1 MTLYHKPFII
11 RESWQDVRGK
21 LTPLADIGRLTWFG
35 VGGPAEWLF
44 EPADTEDL
52 IHLLKNCPRKIPINV
67 LGAGSNTLVRDGGV
81 KGIIVKLSDFFK
93 QISLNRSHNINVGAG
108 ASDAEVARFAAKNEI
123 SGLEFLIGIPGTI
136 GGGIVMNAGANGSE
150 FKDILNKV
158 SAVDRNGIQH
168 VISAKELK
176 MEYRHAR
183 VPKDWIFT
191 HAEFSGF
198 KGSLD
203 KIREKLKNN
212 LKHRVDSQPIG
223 KRTGGSTFA
232 NPEGYKAWKLID
244 EAGCR
249 GLRIGRAK
257 VSEKHCNFLINDA
270 GATATEIEKLGFE
283 ICHRV
288 KQKCGIKLRWEIKR
302 IGQSKKFY
310 KEEAK

>member
-1 MTLYHKPFII
+1 MTLYHKPFGI

-21 LTPLADIGRLTWFG
+21 LTALADIGKLTWFG

-52 IHLLKNCPRKIPINV
+52 IHLLKNCPKEIPINV

-81 KGIIVKLSDFFK
+81 RGIIVKLSGFFK
-93 QISLNRSHNINVGAG
+93 QISLNPTHRIYAGAG
-108 ASDAEVARFAAKNEI
+108 AIDAEVARFAAKNEI
-123 SGLEFLIGIPGTI
+123 AGLEFLIGIPGTV
-136 GGGIVMNAGANGSE
+136 GGGIIMNAGANGGE
-150 FKDILNKV
+150 FKDILKKV

-168 VISAKELK
+168 VISAQELK

-198 KGSLD
+198 RGSMD
-203 KIREKLKNN
+203 NIRKKLKNN
-212 LKHRVDSQPIG
+212 LKHRADAQPLG

-232 NPEGYKAWKLID
+232 NPEGNKAWKLIE

-249 GLRIGRAK
+249 GLTIGRAQ
-257 VSEKHCNFLINDA
+257 VSEKHCNFLINDE
-270 GATATEIEKLGFE
+270 GATATEIEKLGLE
-283 ICHRV
+283 IYHRV
-288 KQKCGIKLRWEIKR
+288 KQRCGIELRWEIKR
-302 IGQSKKFY
+302 LGQFKKFY
-310 KEEAK
+310 EEGAI